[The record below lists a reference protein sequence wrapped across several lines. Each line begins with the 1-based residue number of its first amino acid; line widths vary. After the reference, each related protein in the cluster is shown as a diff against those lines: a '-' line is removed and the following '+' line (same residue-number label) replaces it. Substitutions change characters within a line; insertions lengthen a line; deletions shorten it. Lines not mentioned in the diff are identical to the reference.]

1 MHNMIRRK
9 RRKTTRKRRTDQK
22 AEFRKS
28 EEWRAFRKVV
38 AEAFNNKDF
47 ITGKKL
53 TKGFNVHHLRTEQE
67 LEGYCD
73 LSKVDE
79 FMPLNRYTHKLL
91 HYLFTYYKKD
101 PSILERLKEVLDK
114 MARLSCVKMV
124 NNVPQREN

>member
-1 MHNMIRRK
+1 MGKTTRRK
-9 RRKTTRKRRTDQK
+9 TRKRRIDPK
-22 AEFRKS
+22 VEFRKS
-28 EEWRAFRKVV
+28 DEWRNFRKVV
-38 AEAFNNKDF
+38 AEAFSNKDF

-53 TKGFNVHHLRTEQE
+53 TKGFNVHHLHMDQDM
-67 LEGYCD
+67 EGYCD

-114 MARLSCVKMV
+114 MQSLSKAD
-124 NNVPQREN
+124 

>member
-1 MHNMIRRK
+1 MHNMGKTTRRK
-9 RRKTTRKRRTDQK
+9 IRKRRTDPK

-28 EEWRAFRKVV
+28 DEWREFRVKV
-38 AEAFNNKDF
+38 AESFGNKDF

-73 LSKVDE
+73 LSNVEE

-101 PSILERLKEVLDK
+101 PSVLERLKEVLDQ
-114 MARLSCVKMV
+114 MTRLSNAESGK
-124 NNVPQREN
+124 

>member
-1 MHNMIRRK
+1 MSTRK
-9 RRKTTRKRRTDQK
+9 RKKTTRRADPK

-28 EEWRAFRKVV
+28 KEWLDFRKVV

-67 LEGYCD
+67 LGGYCD

-101 PSILERLKEVLDK
+101 PLILERLREILDRMIQLSNDKPIEVK
-114 MARLSCVKMV
+114 IPSKI
-124 NNVPQREN
+124 